1 MSKAKQGDAVKVHYT
16 GKLEDGTVFDS
27 SENREPLAFE
37 LGAGQMIKGFENAVT
52 GLSVGEKTTVSIE
65 PAEAYGEKRED
76 MILKVSKT
84 EIPGDIPTEVG
95 TRLSINQS
103 NGQQIP
109 ATITE
114 ADEESIT
121 LDANHPLAGQ
131 KLIFDIEMVS
141 ID

>member
-1 MSKAKQGDAVKVHYT
+1 VHYT

-27 SENREPLAFE
+27 SQNREPLAFE

-52 GLSVGEKTTVSIE
+52 GLGIGEKTTVSIE

-76 MILKVSKT
+76 MILKVAKT

-95 TRLSINQS
+95 TKLSINQS

-109 ATITE
+109 ATITD

-141 ID
+141 IN